1 MPPSRGAGRGHHRS
15 GTAAIAHNQGGLKA
29 KSGARPRTLDEYYG
43 DIYGE
48 RWPALR
54 AAMVEM
60 PRKVALWNRFCQVPF
75 AEATQGLSRVEPN
88 RLVQAFQPSQEANA
102 AGSYVTAS
110 RGSGGQDEAEEQEEA
125 LIAAPGGLLHEGGI
139 IAKPPIDAF
148 GIKAYYLLDYA
159 SAHVVEQLQVGAF
172 DTVLDMCAAPGGKS
186 IAIAQFLSPDGSL
199 TCNEAR
205 ADRCARLRRNLQE
218 HLPVNYVPW
227 RTTRRDGQT
236 WYNPEAFSRVLV
248 DAPCSSER
256 HLLQQSGG
264 SPLSLREWSEETT
277 AELAALQRMLLQRA
291 IETCRVG
298 GRIVYST
305 CSISPME
312 NDGVVGEAL
321 QRTRCE
327 VKVVRPS
334 VDAVAGAA
342 TATVAPPK
350 TAGDTGKANAP
361 GAEACA
367 PQTPLALGEATAYGL
382 LLLPDTCHGWGP
394 MFFCVLEKTGRHKRS
409 TSSSSDDGDDDQD
422 SDGGDADTC

>member
-1 MPPSRGAGRGHHRS
+1 MPPLRGTGRGRNKA
-15 GTAAIAHNQGGLKA
+15 GTVPTAHTKGGFKA
-29 KSGARPRTLDEYYG
+29 KGSAKPRTFDEYYSE
-43 DIYGE
+43 IYGK
-48 RWPALR
+48 RWPTLR
-54 AAMVEM
+54 AAMIEA
-60 PRKVALWNRFCQVPF
+60 PRKVALWNRFSQVPF
-75 AEATQGLSRVEPN
+75 EEATRGLSRVEPN
-88 RLVQAFQPSQEANA
+88 SLIQAFQPARKVNSTEAASTTDRGISADDEARLQEKALAAA
-102 AGSYVTAS
+102 AG
-110 RGSGGQDEAEEQEEA
+110 D
-125 LIAAPGGLLHEGGI
+125 LLHPNGVI
-139 IAKPPIDAF
+139 DKPPIDAF

-186 IAIAQFLSPDGSL
+186 VAVAQFLSPDGAL

-218 HLPVNYVPW
+218 HVPVNYVPW
-227 RTTRRDGQT
+227 RTTQRDAQT
-236 WYNPEAFSRVLV
+236 WYDPGAFSRVLV

-277 AELAALQRMLLQRA
+277 AQLAALQRMLLQRA

-305 CSISPME
+305 CSISPLE
-312 NDGVVGEAL
+312 NDGVVSEVL

-327 VKVVRPS
+327 VKVIKTS
-334 VDAVAGAA
+334 SAA
-342 TATVAPPK
+342 AAALVAPPK
-350 TAGDTGKANAP
+350 TATDASESDAS

-367 PQTPLALGEATAYGL
+367 PHTPTVLGEATAYGR

-394 MFFCVLEKTGRHKRS
+394 MFFCVLEKTAEHKDVP
-409 TSSSSDDGDDDQD
+409 SSSSEDDGD
-422 SDGGDADTC
+422 